1 MEYFLSERLI
11 FRSWT
16 RSDKVDFRAMNTDPE
31 ILRYLHSALTAD
43 QSDGFVKTIEAELEE
58 KGWGLWAVE
67 LRNGGGFIGFI
78 GFHQA
83 VFDAPFTPC
92 VEIGWRL
99 KSEAWGRGYATEGAQ
114 RCLEHGFGEFG
125 LKEVYSFTSR
135 ENLPSRRVMEKIGL
149 KYIGDFDHPNVPK
162 NDPLRPHLLYRGKP
176 EASE

>member
-1 MEYFLSERLI
+1 
-11 FRSWT
+11 
-16 RSDKVDFRAMNTDPE
+16 MNTDPE
-31 ILRYLHSALTAD
+31 ILKYLHPALTAD

-67 LRNGGGFIGFI
+67 LRSSGGFIGFI

-99 KSEAWGRGYATEGAQ
+99 KSKAWGRGYATEGA
-114 RCLEHGFGEFG
+114 RCCLEHGFGEFG

-135 ENLPSRRVMEKIGL
+135 ENLRSRRVMEKIGL
-149 KYIGDFDHPNVPK
+149 RYIGDFDHPNVPK